1 MGLHIIWKYLSFLN
15 TFVIIFLSHKSNSS
29 NDFLFPASYPTE
41 NDVPPTDDLD
51 YRHHNYKEMRQVR
64 CLQPTGILKVTG
76 VNAEVQEH
84 VKTRPAWSL
93 NSSLW
98 LFCGLVEKLLS
109 CKSFHVYV
117 CINRW
122 WRWSTKNVPT
132 SPEYTTSEK
141 ALKGWRCMQWRSQI
155 TLENT
160 RQVVSKRA
168 RSINQTT
175 LK

>member
-1 MGLHIIWKYLSFLN
+1 MIFSSQL
-15 TFVIIFLSHKSNSS
+15 VIRPRTMFHRRMISITGITTTKRWDRWDVYSHT
-29 NDFLFPASYPTE
+29 A
-41 NDVPPTDDLD
+41 
-51 YRHHNYKEMRQVR
+51 
-64 CLQPTGILKVTG
+64 ILKVTG

-84 VKTRPAWSL
+84 VKTRPAWRL